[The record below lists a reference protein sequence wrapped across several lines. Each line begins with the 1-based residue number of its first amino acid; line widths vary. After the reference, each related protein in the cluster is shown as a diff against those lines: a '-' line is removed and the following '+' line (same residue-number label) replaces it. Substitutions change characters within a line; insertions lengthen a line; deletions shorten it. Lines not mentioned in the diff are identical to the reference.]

1 MEYCIVE
8 EGPLIETNFPG
19 PKMGRIEDQV
29 VTKAINNFTIHLAA
43 AKCYF
48 EQAVE
53 TSVVEK
59 INLVGTPWNN
69 FQLSRVVSHYASRER
84 RSLFLLH
91 HRNEPDENS
100 LTRIFANRCPLNQ
113 HVLRFIN
120 FPTLNSHATTTT
132 SCNHGINLFIQ
143 VFRTDFFSR
152 RSFEWIANCR
162 DENVSSFFFF
172 FSKGKCNF
180 YFTVWITRGLDH
192 SSWNSIVEPLI
203 TNRMTD
209 RWSINLS
216 IYNRNK
222 WNRITYGH

>member
-1 MEYCIVE
+1 MEE
-8 EGPLIETNFPG
+8 DPLIETNFPG

-120 FPTLNSHATTTT
+120 FPTLNSPATTTT

-162 DENVSSFFFF
+162 DENVSSFFFLFLF
-172 FSKGKCNF
+172 FERK
-180 YFTVWITRGLDH
+180 
-192 SSWNSIVEPLI
+192 
-203 TNRMTD
+203 M
-209 RWSINLS
+209 
-216 IYNRNK
+216 
-222 WNRITYGH
+222 